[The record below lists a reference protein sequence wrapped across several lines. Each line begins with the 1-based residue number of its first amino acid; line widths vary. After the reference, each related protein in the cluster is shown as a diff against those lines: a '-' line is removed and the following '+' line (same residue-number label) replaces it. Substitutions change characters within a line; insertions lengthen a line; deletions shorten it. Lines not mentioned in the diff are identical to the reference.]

1 MASEVKVLARID
13 VDLCK
18 MSGTSK
24 SGNPY
29 QMIVFR
35 YHDPNLGKDVFLKPS
50 MYSDQNMIELMY
62 LKGWAPPKQS

>member
-1 MASEVKVLARID
+1 MASEVKVLATID

-24 SGNPY
+24 AGNPY

-35 YHDPNLGKDVFLKPS
+35 YHDPNLGKYKV
-50 MYSDQNMIELMY
+50 
-62 LKGWAPPKQS
+62 